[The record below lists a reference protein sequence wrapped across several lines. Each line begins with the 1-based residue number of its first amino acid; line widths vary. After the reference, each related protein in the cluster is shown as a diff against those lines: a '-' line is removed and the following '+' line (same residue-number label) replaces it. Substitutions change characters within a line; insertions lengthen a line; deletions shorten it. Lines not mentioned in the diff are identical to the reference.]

1 MEKETIE
8 IGSDGWN
15 SLLSEIAANYA
26 DGSLI
31 KHEWLKE
38 KFGLKKIILGDYES
52 VEDFIKAIDTQ
63 QFCYMSLVDRLRWQL
78 LSDYKMFIKNIRG
91 DGYTII
97 QPKEQV
103 QYAYD
108 CLTADIKKAL
118 KEATAIMGNV
128 RKYSDFE
135 QQAKDSDIRA
145 KIGMMKQMFSGIKQ
159 QFSPVE

>member
-145 KIGMMKQMFSGIKQ
+145 KIGMMKQMFQGIR
-159 QFSPVE
+159 

>member
-1 MEKETIE
+1 MEKEIIE

-78 LSDYKMFIKNIRG
+78 LEDFKMFIKNIRG
-91 DGYTII
+91 DGYII
-97 QPKEQV
+97 LQPKEQV
-103 QYAYD
+103 QYAFD
-108 CLTADIKKAL
+108 SLISDFNKSL

-145 KIGMMKQMFSGIKQ
+145 KIGMMKQMFQGIK
-159 QFSPVE
+159 

>member
-63 QFCYMSLVDRLRWQL
+63 QFCYMSLVDRLR
-78 LSDYKMFIKNIRG
+78 
-91 DGYTII
+91 
-97 QPKEQV
+97 
-103 QYAYD
+103 
-108 CLTADIKKAL
+108 
-118 KEATAIMGNV
+118 
-128 RKYSDFE
+128 
-135 QQAKDSDIRA
+135 
-145 KIGMMKQMFSGIKQ
+145 
-159 QFSPVE
+159 

>member
-8 IGSDGWN
+8 IDSDGWN

-38 KFGLKKIILGDYES
+38 KFGLKKIILGDYDS

-118 KEATAIMGNV
+118 KEATAIISNV
-128 RKYSDFE
+128 RRFNDFE
-135 QQAKDSDIRA
+135 QQAKDADTRSR
-145 KIGMMKQMFSGIKQ
+145 IGMMKQMFSGIK
-159 QFSPVE
+159 